1 MQNVTEELM
10 IQFHLI
16 PISLVVCR
24 HRDVMEEPGG
34 LRRSAAVAVAVVVFV
49 GVLVGHSPSHD
60 QTNRPPARSSTPI
73 RL

>member
-1 MQNVTEELM
+1 
-10 IQFHLI
+10 
-16 PISLVVCR
+16 
-24 HRDVMEEPGG
+24 MEEPGG